1 MAVHLTRFDA
11 ADYLQTED
19 DMAAYLAECAEGDD
33 PRLVAHALGAIARA
47 RNLSQ
52 LARDT
57 GMTRAGLSRA
67 LAYDGNPS
75 FATDLK
81 GRQGAGVEDIRH
93 AGESRPRACTAG
105 PSRRTRPAAAIKRA
119 KSRKVALCASPRHPT
134 VCALDAARPAS
145 QVPFGFPRPPVDRE
159 VQGDV
164 RWRSATLGTPGRTC
178 GSRPGMTS
186 GALAGV

>member
-1 MAVHLTRFDA
+1 MAIHLTRFDA

-75 FATDLK
+75 FAAVSKVAKALGLK
-81 GRQGAGVEDIRH
+81 ISVTPTKASARKPAER
-93 AGESRPRACTAG
+93 
-105 PSRRTRPAAAIKRA
+105 SRRTRRAAALKGVKRA
-119 KSRKVALCASPRHPT
+119 
-134 VCALDAARPAS
+134 
-145 QVPFGFPRPPVDRE
+145 
-159 VQGDV
+159 
-164 RWRSATLGTPGRTC
+164 SA
-178 GSRPGMTS
+178 
-186 GALAGV
+186 